1 MELFDVY
8 PLLELE
14 PVKAEGNYV
23 YTKDGT
29 KYLDLYGGHAV
40 ISIGHTH
47 PHYVKKISE
56 QLQKLG
62 FYSNSVQ
69 NPLQQE
75 LADKLGK
82 LSGYDNHQLFLCNS
96 GAEAIENALK
106 AASFHNNRSKVV
118 VFRRSFH
125 GRTSAAIGITDKE
138 KYSAPVNKR
147 SETVFLELNDFDS
160 LKKELIQEDVCALVI
175 EGVQGI
181 GGVHIPDDEFLKKAR
196 ELCSQT
202 GTLLILDEIQSGYGR
217 TGKFFAH
224 QYADIEADIVTTA
237 KGMGNG
243 FPVAGTII
251 GPDIE
256 PFHGELG
263 STFGGN
269 HLACAAAIAVL
280 EILEEENLI
289 NNAASVG
296 NHLLIQLEN
305 FPQIEEVRGRGLMI
319 GIEFPFAIKELRSKL
334 IEEEQILTGVASNP
348 NVLRLLPPL
357 SVTSNEADRFINALH
372 NVLTQQKV
380 S

>member
-8 PLLELE
+8 PLLDLE
-14 PVKAEGNYV
+14 PVKADGNYV

-69 NPLQQE
+69 NSLQQE
-75 LADKLGK
+75 LADKLGQ
-82 LSGYDNHQLFLCNS
+82 LSGYDDHQLFLCNS
-96 GAEAIENALK
+96 GAESIENALK
-106 AASFHNNRSKVV
+106 AASFHNERSKVV
-118 VFRRSFH
+118 VFEQSFH
-125 GRTSAAIGITDKE
+125 GRTSAAIGITDKDE
-138 KYSAPVNKR
+138 YSAPVNKR

-160 LKKELIQEDVCALVI
+160 LEKELTQEDVCALVI

-196 ELCSQT
+196 KLCSET

-224 QYADIEADIVTTA
+224 QYADIEADIVTIA

-269 HLACAAAIAVL
+269 HLACTAAIAVL
-280 EILEEENLI
+280 EVIKEEDLI
-289 NNAASVG
+289 DNAAFVG
-296 NHLLIQLEN
+296 NDLLQQLGNLPE
-305 FPQIEEVRGRGLMI
+305 IKEVRGRGLMI
-319 GIEFPFAIKELRSKL
+319 GIEFPFAIKDLRSKL

-357 SVTSNEADRFINALH
+357 SVTSSETDRFINALH
-372 NVLTQQKV
+372 NVLTQLKL